1 MSEKIANQ
9 KTFTISQTTIL
20 NLKNDWQQHLKTYCS
35 DQSKIEEIFH
45 TLFEK
50 YSEQHR
56 AYHNLSH
63 INYLLESLKNLEL
76 TDFDTIYLAAWFH
89 DVIYEPKRNDNEIQ
103 SAKLA
108 VELLPRLNLPVEKI
122 RKIEQ
127 IILATQKHNAENLD
141 NDGKL
146 FLDLDL
152 SILGADEN
160 TYRNYSQAIRQEY
173 SHVPNILYRHGRRK
187 VLENFLKR
195 DIIFFTKFGRDQF
208 ENQARLNLANEIKE
222 LS

>member
-20 NLKNDWQQHLKTYCS
+20 NLKNDWQRHLNPYCS
-35 DQSKIEEIFH
+35 DHSMSEEMFWI
-45 TLFEK
+45 LFEK
-50 YSEQHR
+50 YSEKHR

-63 INYLLESLKNLEL
+63 INYLLESLKNYEL
-76 TDFDTIYLAAWFH
+76 MDFETVYLAAWFH

-103 SAKLA
+103 SANLA
-108 VELLPRLNLPVEKI
+108 LNQLAKFNLPVDKI
-122 RKIEQ
+122 RKIER
-127 IILATQKHNAENLD
+127 IILATQKHCSENLD

-173 SHVPNILYRHGRRK
+173 SHVPDILYSHGRRK
-187 VLENFLKR
+187 VLESFLKLGE
-195 DIIFFTKFGRDQF
+195 IYFTESLRERF